1 MNVSKRYILPL
12 LLLLATVLVVR
23 EAVSQS
29 AFRPQVSQSFQALR
43 GATPFQNNNGAV
55 PPPNVYSGPLFTLNH
70 VWPTQPLPPLKN
82 APWRAAINNG
92 QITPENAAAYAN
104 ALKAA
109 VSANGRALIMHYNTW
124 NAAKDI

>member
-1 MNVSKRYILPL
+1 MTMHVSKRYILL
-12 LLLLATVLVVR
+12 LFLLLATVLLVR
-23 EAVSQS
+23 EAVSQP

-55 PPPNVYSGPLFTLNH
+55 PPPNVYSGPMFTLNH

-92 QITPENAAAYAN
+92 QITPENA
-104 ALKAA
+104 
-109 VSANGRALIMHYNTW
+109 
-124 NAAKDI
+124 